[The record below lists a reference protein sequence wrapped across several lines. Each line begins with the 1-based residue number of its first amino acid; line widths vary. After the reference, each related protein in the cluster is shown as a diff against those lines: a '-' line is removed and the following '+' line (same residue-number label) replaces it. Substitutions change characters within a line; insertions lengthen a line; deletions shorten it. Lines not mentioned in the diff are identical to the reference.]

1 MTSISSRHLVA
12 AVLRFEQRTFQDR
25 ERLIEEVPVNS
36 AAHPAPT
43 RRKAP

>member
-12 AVLRFEQRTFQDR
+12 AVLRFEQMTFQDR
-25 ERLIEEVPVNS
+25 ERLVEEGPVNS
-36 AAHPAPT
+36 AAHPMRL